1 MTFLLHFI
9 DLIDCN
15 VCRLSA
21 LQIFQKERHPS
32 VYKVG
37 TGNSGAKEGLSLFG
51 KLISNIPYFS
61 IFTIAV
67 KSIQYLGFICFTH
80 TFVRYHQQN

>member
-1 MTFLLHFI
+1 MFAI
-9 DLIDCN
+9 
-15 VCRLSA
+15 LSA

-51 KLISNIPYFS
+51 KLQYQTYFS
-61 IFTIAV
+61 VFNTAV
-67 KSIQYLGFICFTH
+67 KSI
-80 TFVRYHQQN
+80 

>member
-1 MTFLLHFI
+1 MFAI
-9 DLIDCN
+9 
-15 VCRLSA
+15 LSA

-51 KLISNIPYFS
+51 KLISNILLC
-61 IFTIAV
+61 I
-67 KSIQYLGFICFTH
+67 
-80 TFVRYHQQN
+80 

>member
-1 MTFLLHFI
+1 MDFMLASSWYFLCIF
-9 DLIDCN
+9 
-15 VCRLSA
+15 VAFSA

-51 KLISNIPYFS
+51 NKQFQINN
-61 IFTIAV
+61 
-67 KSIQYLGFICFTH
+67 
-80 TFVRYHQQN
+80 FVVFVNHFGSWPLYKACVL

>member
-1 MTFLLHFI
+1 MFAI
-9 DLIDCN
+9 
-15 VCRLSA
+15 LSA

-51 KLISNIPYFS
+51 KLISNIRLCIHHCSKIHPVFR
-61 IFTIAV
+61 AV
-67 KSIQYLGFICFTH
+67 ICITH
-80 TFVRYHQQN
+80 TFVG